1 MVLKSNDQMKIQM
14 MMIINELNIYKDY
27 GTTGPSSDLAVL
39 AQVSGTGPF
48 SGQAANLSTNLNKMF
63 RNVV

>member
-27 GTTGPSSDLAVL
+27 GTTGPSSDLA
-39 AQVSGTGPF
+39 QVSGTGPF